1 MEKVRSGH
9 PRFGQQETADR
20 PRSAHPAGTPP
31 ACEQHPSYVQLDQVK
46 NALARTY
53 SNVQAKHTTQLA
65 AGLSYYFV
73 MSLFPLLIVFAATV
87 AYLPVPNLFDHA
99 LALAGRF
106 VPHDSM
112 GLVKAVLRQVITPHR
127 GKFLSF
133 GILGTIWAAS
143 GGFSS
148 MMEALNIVYDVPEN
162 RPFWKTRP
170 LAIALTFLIG
180 FLMVI
185 ALGMMLVGPNF
196 GGWLAAK
203 VGLSKVFGMIWP
215 YLRWVIELAFPIL
228 AVELIYFLAPNVKQ
242 RFKDTLPGAAVAV
255 ACWIVLSWALG
266 IYFQHFASL
275 NKTYGT
281 LAAAIALMVWLYW
294 TAFAILLGGE
304 INADLIQ
311 QRGERLKMKEAASG
325 EIPMKKA
332 A

>member
-1 MEKVRSGH
+1 MQ
-9 PRFGQQETADR
+9 FGQIK
-20 PRSAHPAGTPP
+20 S
-31 ACEQHPSYVQLDQVK
+31 
-46 NALARTY
+46 ALARTY
-53 SNVQAKHTTQLA
+53 QSIQRKHTTQLA

-73 MSLFPLLIVFAATV
+73 MSLFPLLIVFAASV
-87 AYLPVPNLFDHA
+87 AYLPVPNLFDQA
-99 LALAGRF
+99 LSLAGRF
-106 VPHDSM
+106 VPPDSM
-112 GLVKAVLRQVITPHR
+112 GLVQAVLRQVITPHR

-148 MMEALNIVYDVPEN
+148 MMEALNVVYDVPEK

-170 LAIALTFLIG
+170 LAIGLTFLIG

-185 ALGMMLVGPNF
+185 ALAIMLVGPNF
-196 GGWLAAK
+196 GAWLAAK
-203 VGLSKVFGMIWP
+203 VGMSSVFGMLWP
-215 YLRWVIELAFPIL
+215 YIRWAIELAFPIL
-228 AVELIYFLAPNVKQ
+228 AVECIYFLAPNVKQ
-242 RFKDTLPGAAVAV
+242 RFKDTLPGAAIAV
-255 ACWIVLSWALG
+255 GCWILLSWALG

-304 INADLIQ
+304 INSDLLQ
-311 QRGERLKMKEAASG
+311 QRGEALRVKQTGAG
-325 EIPMKKA
+325 ETDTVPAKKA

>member
-1 MEKVRSGH
+1 MRLRELK
-9 PRFGQQETADR
+9 
-20 PRSAHPAGTPP
+20 SALH
-31 ACEQHPSYVQLDQVK
+31 
-46 NALARTY
+46 RTY
-53 SNVQAKHTTQLA
+53 DNVQRKHTMQMA

-87 AYLPVPNLFDHA
+87 SYLPVPNLFDQA
-99 LALAGRF
+99 LAFAGHF
-106 VPHDSM
+106 VPNDSM
-112 GLVKAVLRQVITPHR
+112 GLVKAVLRQVITPYR

-148 MMEALNIVYDVPEN
+148 MMEALNVAYDVPEN

-170 LAIALTFLIG
+170 LAIGLTFLIG
-180 FLMVI
+180 VLLII
-185 ALGMMLVGPNF
+185 ALALMLVGPNF

-203 VGLSKVFGMIWP
+203 VGLGSMFVAWWGYM
-215 YLRWVIELAFPIL
+215 RWSIEILFVVLAIDF
-228 AVELIYFLAPNVKQ
+228 IYFFAPNVQQ
-242 RFKDTLPGAAVAV
+242 RFRRTLPGAAAAV
-255 ACWIVLSWALG
+255 GCWIVLSWALG
-266 IYFQHFASL
+266 IYFQHFAKL

-294 TAFAILLGGE
+294 TAFAVILGAE

-311 QRGERLKMKEAASG
+311 QEHGRLTVKQMASG
-325 EIPMKKA
+325 QKDSAEPPVETA

>member
-1 MEKVRSGH
+1 MRLRELK
-9 PRFGQQETADR
+9 A
-20 PRSAHPAGTPP
+20 
-31 ACEQHPSYVQLDQVK
+31 
-46 NALARTY
+46 ALRRTY
-53 SNVQAKHTTQLA
+53 NNVQRKNTTQLA

-87 AYLPVPNLFDHA
+87 AYLPIPNLFEQA
-99 LALAGRF
+99 LAFAGRF
-106 VPHDSM
+106 VPPDSI
-112 GLVKAVLRQVITPHR
+112 GLVKAVLRQVITPYR

-148 MMEALNIVYDVPEN
+148 MMAALNVAYDVPEN

-170 LAIALTFLIG
+170 LAIGLTFLTGI
-180 FLMVI
+180 LLVI
-185 ALGMMLVGPNF
+185 ALALMLVGPNF

-203 VGLSKVFGMIWP
+203 IGLGHVFVAMWGYM
-215 YLRWVIELAFPIL
+215 RWSIAVVFAVLAIEF
-228 AVELIYFLAPNVKQ
+228 IYFLAPNVRQ
-242 RFKDTLPGAAVAV
+242 RFGKTLPGAAVAV
-255 ACWIVLSWALG
+255 GCWLLLSWALG
-266 IYFQHFASL
+266 IYFQHFAKL

-304 INADLIQ
+304 INADLLEQEGGRIN
-311 QRGERLKMKEAASG
+311 LKQMASG
-325 EIPMKKA
+325 QKDSSEPPAKIA